1 MGKFKPFAIGA
12 LVGAGVLFFALQFHV
27 VHTHDGIRIVPRTPQ
42 HGIGLAYADIRT
54 WDADKW
60 NDFPELARA
69 LVANGASDLV
79 AVSVT
84 KDLMDSVSG
93 DSPIDDL
100 RGMLN
105 SDAEDTDPLFDDPGF
120 LPLRKDSEP
129 TSFHRN
135 SDVDDLLDA
144 PFPRDANRQP
154 FGRGTD
160 DTSVA
165 RRTGLSAEDV
175 FSDRTRED
183 SMSGEGSFRE
193 DSFGFREVEP
203 DASTSS
209 RSSTGESNGR
219 RADSGRAAESSS
231 LSREEETRLLEEML
245 FGDDSDSVSTS
256 ATTSGSSG
264 FGAFEDVTSQL
275 ENRADEA
282 MNRARRGLQDSVDR
296 SIDRTAESVSRF
308 ARGQIEDRLPSDV
321 GSIFKDATDV
331 ASAAESTGQ
340 PSLPPEIEALRNGF
354 DPFVK

>member
-84 KDLMDSVSG
+84 KDLMDSVSS

-129 TSFHRN
+129 TSFNR
-135 SDVDDLLDA
+135 STDMDDLLDA

-154 FGRGTD
+154 FGRTAD

-175 FSDRTRED
+175 FTDRAREE
-183 SMSGEGSFRE
+183 SVSGEGTFRE

-203 DASTSS
+203 SHSTSN
-209 RSSTGESNGR
+209 RSTGHTDDR
-219 RADSGRAAESSS
+219 RANSERSE

-245 FGDDSDSVSTS
+245 FGDDDDGVSTS
-256 ATTSGSSG
+256 ATTNGSGSGAG

-282 MNRARRGLQDSVDR
+282 MNRARRGLQDSIDR
-296 SIDRTAESVSRF
+296 SIDRSAESVSRF
-308 ARGQIEDRLPSDV
+308 ARGQIEDRLPSNV
-321 GSIFKDATDV
+321 GSIFQDATDV
-331 ASAAESTGQ
+331 ASAADSTAQ

>member
-27 VHTHDGIRIVPRTPQ
+27 VHTHDGVRIVPRTPQ

-84 KDLMDSVSG
+84 KDLMDSVSS

-129 TSFHRN
+129 TSFNR
-135 SDVDDLLDA
+135 STDMDDLLDA

-154 FGRGTD
+154 FGRSSD

-175 FSDRTRED
+175 FSDRSRSVSE
-183 SMSGEGSFRE
+183 SGEGMFRE
-193 DSFGFREVEP
+193 ESTGFREVE
-203 DASTSS
+203 STAPSS
-209 RSSTGESNGR
+209 RGTNSSGTG
-219 RADSGRAAESSS
+219 SGRNSSERTS
-231 LSREEETRLLEEML
+231 ELSREEETRLLEEML
-245 FGDDSDSVSTS
+245 FGDDSSEGS
-256 ATTSGSSG
+256 APATNSNSG
-264 FGAFEDVTSQL
+264 FGAFEEVTSQL

-282 MNRARRGLQDSVDR
+282 MNRARRGLQDSIDR
-296 SIDRTAESVSRF
+296 STESVSRF
-308 ARGQIEDRLPSDV
+308 ARGQIEERLPSDV
-321 GSIFKDATDV
+321 GSIFKDAADV
-331 ASAAESTGQ
+331 ASAADSTSQ
-340 PSLPPEIEALRNGF
+340 PALPPEIEALRNGF